1 MKRISRKWKHI
12 WNHNPG
18 LRYMALLTVA
28 ALAAALLGWYL
39 AADAMLAR
47 LNEENFRVMAAMF
60 GKVKETYPDFRESE
74 WLELIGRQQDG
85 YAYGQE
91 VLSRY
96 GVFRE
101 NGLWIGQAAWR
112 GQFLALGGGLLALVC
127 VLIFAGLAVYLWRRQ
142 KRIDRLTEYIREV
155 EQGSYQLELERNR
168 EDELSALQNELYR
181 VTVLLRE
188 SAELSGKQK
197 RALADSVSDI
207 SHQLKT
213 PLASVMVLLD
223 NLSESSHMDE
233 LTRRKFLAE
242 IVRQLTNVNWLTA
255 ALLKLSR
262 LDAGVVEFECGQVSV
277 DELLDDVVGNLEV
290 QAEWKQVQVVR
301 EGAPGIVIEG
311 DRRWIGEAVTN
322 LVKNA
327 IEHSAPDGRVVIHT
341 EENAVYTAVAVR
353 DWGEGISE
361 EDQKHIFER
370 FYRSASAGENSTGI
384 GLSLAKEIV
393 ERQNGYLTM
402 RSDPEKGTEFLMKF
416 MKSGIK

>member
-142 KRIDRLTEYIREV
+142 KRIDRLTEYIRE
-155 EQGSYQLELERNR
+155 
-168 EDELSALQNELYR
+168 
-181 VTVLLRE
+181 VLLRE

-341 EENAVYTAVAVR
+341 EENAVYTAVAGR